1 MKQNKDKLALFDFCD
16 TLVGF
21 QTANQY
27 VRYIVKNFST
37 SYVKLRHLFYIL
49 LLKLRVIKI
58 LESLFP
64 SNNIQKRIILWQ
76 IKGVKK
82 DVIDI
87 AAKEFYLNM
96 IKPNLISKTMD
107 ELQKMISNGW
117 EIAIVSGGYNVYI
130 EYFAQDYGIK
140 AENII
145 ANKLVFR
152 NNIFTGTFD
161 VDCMGEMKVKML
173 CEHFQRDKYFII
185 AYSDSESDMPMLKW
199 ADEGYVIYKTPNW
212 IKSNNLNMIVW

>member
-82 DVIDI
+82 LNLDVLVSWDYHN
-87 AAKEFYLNM
+87 KE
-96 IKPNLISKTMD
+96 SQ
-107 ELQKMISNGW
+107 EL
-117 EIAIVSGGYNVYI
+117 
-130 EYFAQDYGIK
+130 
-140 AENII
+140 
-145 ANKLVFR
+145 
-152 NNIFTGTFD
+152 
-161 VDCMGEMKVKML
+161 
-173 CEHFQRDKYFII
+173 
-185 AYSDSESDMPMLKW
+185 
-199 ADEGYVIYKTPNW
+199 
-212 IKSNNLNMIVW
+212 